1 MVGTGWHGKP
11 SIDWHDVPAGKKKKG
26 KAYQLWCRKD
36 ETIKM
41 RQLHGVWDQRVN
53 VSQSVGTGLKS
64 TATVETMK
72 NAEEGARHATI
83 LQLETRLARGY
94 ESLAWQS
101 RERPVRL
108 NG

>member
-1 MVGTGWHGKP
+1 M
-11 SIDWHDVPAGKKKKG
+11 VPAGKKG
-26 KAYQLWCRKD
+26 QAYQLWCRRD

-41 RQLHGVWDQRVN
+41 RQLYSVWDQRVN

-72 NAEEGARHATI
+72 NAEEVARHATI
-83 LQLETRLARGY
+83 LQLETRLARGQ

-101 RERPVRL
+101 REEAE
-108 NG
+108 